1 MQRTMTVPQAADEV
15 SLAASSLARLRG
27 DSPARWHH
35 LERIIDLALD
45 APAEAREAV
54 VHAHSAGDLALR
66 DAALAWLRAC
76 THAATNGRDGRAHA
90 AAMLD
95 VPLTTSVIRRVLEDA
110 VATGAATSSS
120 FGASSPASRESAER
134 TQGAQVGSW
143 RVLREIGRGGM
154 GVVYLAER
162 AECDVGMQVALKF
175 MRHADALDAVSMRR
189 FLDERRI
196 LASLSHPAIARLV
209 DVGVDGD
216 TPWLAMDYIAGVP
229 IDVWC
234 KERSLSIEGRI
245 ALFCEVVDAVQH
257 AHARLVVHRDLK
269 PANILVTNDGRP
281 TLLDFGIAKLLDA
294 GGIGAGNPGRPVAN
308 RTRPG
313 WQPMTPAYASP
324 EQKRGESPSTASDVF
339 ALGVLLHEL
348 LTGALPDVG
357 VLPSDVATRT
367 LAIDAAQSARLA
379 RRLRGDL
386 DTIIVRAI
394 DDEPAR
400 RYLTADALAVDLR
413 RHLRGLPVHARRD
426 SRMYRVRRL
435 MARHPLSFTAAALAV
450 VVSAGFTVFTAAQA
464 RQLQAQAVV
473 LREQARTLR
482 TERDKAIEV
491 TQFLKHVLS
500 SPDPYQ
506 MGAPA
511 PSLRA
516 VLDRGTA
523 DMEGRLRDRPE
534 IRAQLYS
541 AIAPAY
547 FGLGD
552 WNRAGDAAAAAV
564 ALRRASRSPRNAD
577 LAASLVYLANVRL
590 NQSRAVEAEG
600 HAREAVSIIRAL
612 PLDQRADSASAL
624 NALGAALQKQGRR
637 AAAGEVLSALLQVER
652 SRVPLDMA
660 RLAQLER
667 NLAHVQ
673 RDDGRYADAT
683 VLYAR
688 AYEHHVIA
696 FGAGHPES
704 ANSAVNLGYA
714 HFLSGHTETA
724 LPLLRAGVAAKRRV
738 LGLANPDVAN
748 DQLTL
753 ARVLVHAG
761 RRVEASRLRAEAE
774 SVLVRLARH

>member
-1 MQRTMTVPQAADEV
+1 MIAPQTATDVP
-15 SLAASSLARLRG
+15 SAASPLVRLRD

-35 LERIIDLALD
+35 LERLIDLALD
-45 APAEAREAV
+45 APTETREAV
-54 VHAHSAGDLALR
+54 VHAHSAGDVALR

-76 THAATNGRDGRAHA
+76 AHAATPGPDGCPPT

-95 VPLTTSVIRRVLEDA
+95 VPLTTSTIRRALQAADP
-110 VATGAATSSS
+110 TGAAISPSPCATSSS
-120 FGASSPASRESAER
+120 SRASAER
-134 TQGAQVGSW
+134 VQGSLVGSW

-175 MRHADALDAVSMRR
+175 MRHADALDAVGLRR

-209 DVGVDGD
+209 DVGVDDD
-216 TPWLAMDYIAGVP
+216 TPWLAMDYIAGLP

-234 KERSLSIEGRI
+234 KERALSIEGRI
-245 ALFCEVVDAVQH
+245 ALFCDVVDAVQH

-269 PANILVTNDGRP
+269 PANILVTDDGRP

-294 GGIGAGNPGRPVAN
+294 GGIGAGNADRLVAN

-313 WQPMTPAYASP
+313 LQPMTPAYASP

-348 LTGALPDVG
+348 LSGALPEVG
-357 VLPSDVATRT
+357 VLPSDVAKRT
-367 LAIDAAQSARLA
+367 VANDGAQPGRVA

-394 DDEPAR
+394 DDDAAR
-400 RYLTADALAVDLR
+400 RYSTADALAVDLR

-426 SRMYRVRRL
+426 SRMYRVRKL
-435 MARHPLSFTAAALAV
+435 MARHPLSFAAAALAA
-450 VVSAGFTVFTAAQA
+450 VVSAGFTVFTAAQS

-473 LREQARTLR
+473 LREQTRTLR

-500 SPDPYQ
+500 SPDPYRL
-506 MGAPA
+506 GAPA
-511 PSLRA
+511 PTLRA

-552 WNRAGDAAAAAV
+552 WRRAGEAAAAAV
-564 ALRRASRSPRNAD
+564 ALRRESRSPRNAD

-590 NQSRAVEAEG
+590 NQARAVEAEG

-612 PLDQRADSASAL
+612 PLDQRGDSASAL
-624 NALGAALQKQGRR
+624 SALGAALQKQGRR
-637 AAAGEVLSALLQVER
+637 AEAGEVLSALLQVEQ

-667 NLAHVQ
+667 NLAHVR

-688 AYEHHVIA
+688 AYDHHVTA

-714 HFLSGHTETA
+714 HFLSGHLETA
-724 LPLLRAGVAAKRRV
+724 LPLLRAGVTSKRRV
-738 LGLANPDVAN
+738 LGLTNPDVAK

-753 ARVLVHAG
+753 ARVLDRAG
-761 RRVEASRLRAEAE
+761 RTAEASRLRAEAE
-774 SVLVRLARH
+774 SVLVRIAKR